1 MSGRF
6 AAADSL
12 LPKGVVSLP
21 PMKYLHTRITE
32 VLYPAKDHALLRFA
46 AEEPIPAVPG
56 EFVMVRGNWGCHPV
70 LPRAFSLVE
79 CGEFGS
85 ILVKPVGDGT
95 RLLAEMRSGDE
106 LVVFGPLGQGYQVN
120 DDQRRPV
127 LVAGGVGVAPLLFLA
142 RELSAGGV
150 RPLFLYGAR
159 TEDDLP
165 LADEIAEVA
174 ELLVTTENGVVGE
187 QGLVTAP
194 LQRMLAE
201 QPQSIVYSCGPD
213 GMLHAVADVAAAAGA
228 PCQVALEAP
237 MACGMGT
244 CKGCAVMTTDG
255 SYKYVCYDGPV
266 FEADSIFGAAR

>member
-1 MSGRF
+1 
-6 AAADSL
+6 
-12 LPKGVVSLP
+12 
-21 PMKYLHTRITE
+21 MKYLHSRITE

-46 AEEPIPAVPG
+46 AGEHITARPG

-79 CGEFGS
+79 TGEIGS

-95 RLLAEMRSGDE
+95 RLLAEMQPGDE
-106 LVVFGPLGQGYQVN
+106 LVVFGPLGKGYQF
-120 DDQRRPV
+120 DESQRRPV

-142 RELSAGGV
+142 RELAASGK

-174 ELLVTTENGVVGE
+174 DLLVTTENGSVGE
-187 QGLVTAP
+187 QGLVTQP
-194 LQRMLAE
+194 LRRALAE
-201 QPQSIVYSCGPD
+201 SPDSIVYSCGPD
-213 GMLHAVADVAAAAGA
+213 GMLHAVADVAAAADV

-244 CKGCAVMTTDG
+244 CKGCAVMTTNG
-255 SYKYVCYDGPV
+255 SYEYVCYDGPV
-266 FEADSIFGAAR
+266 FEADRIFGVRGE